1 MKNNLYI
8 SIIAIILIFIYWKNK
23 RDRAFYDC
31 ANVWDSINNPD
42 AQGEYVNESNNISND
57 PDAIISIETQYGSNN
72 TEYGICITA
81 FSRLKGNNFISDCNA
96 TSSNFRPISLLA
108 SYTVFVG
115 LFDA

>member
-8 SIIAIILIFIYWKNK
+8 SIIAIILIFISWKNK

-72 TEYGICITA
+72 TEYGICMTA
-81 FSRLKGNNFISDCNA
+81 FSRLQGNNFITLSEKDIVHECICNKMKA
-96 TSSNFRPISLLA
+96 N
-108 SYTVFVG
+108 
-115 LFDA
+115 